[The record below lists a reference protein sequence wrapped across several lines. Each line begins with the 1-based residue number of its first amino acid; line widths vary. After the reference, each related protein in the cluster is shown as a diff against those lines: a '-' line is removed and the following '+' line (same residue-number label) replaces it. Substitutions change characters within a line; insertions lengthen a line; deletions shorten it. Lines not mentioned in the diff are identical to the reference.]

1 MDVLFFLLLL
11 CCLWVYVYVPCH
23 NLQMFGKNNVNPLSF
38 FQATRS
44 TNLRQWALRMPRGHL
59 RSGNEGEGRSG
70 FRGYFSYCYV
80 WVHPSVIYKF
90 EIRQVFH
97 TVFGVSVGKTE
108 CWAGRM
114 WSTHRGI
121 VQSQQVGYHDREMWC
136 RPGGRSPRSLD
147 HYKQRTVP
155 GFMSSTKGRMF
166 KNPCWI
172 CICIC
177 KWASILY
184 EVIQLY

>member
-114 WSTHRGI
+114 WSTLFKVSRLDIMTERCGAGLGVEAHVLLITTNSERFQVSWAAPKGECLKTH
-121 VQSQQVGYHDREMWC
+121 VGYVYAYVSEH
-136 RPGGRSPRSLD
+136 PF
-147 HYKQRTVP
+147 
-155 GFMSSTKGRMF
+155 FMR
-166 KNPCWI
+166 
-172 CICIC
+172 
-177 KWASILY
+177 
-184 EVIQLY
+184 